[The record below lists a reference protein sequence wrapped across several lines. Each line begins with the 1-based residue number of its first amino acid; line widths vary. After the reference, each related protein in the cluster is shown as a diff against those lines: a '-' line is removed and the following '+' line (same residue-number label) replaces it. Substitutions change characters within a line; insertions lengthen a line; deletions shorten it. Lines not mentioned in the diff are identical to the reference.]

1 MTGFDPDYLIPDN
14 IVAIKKMTVENP
26 DGSSLEQ
33 NYPNPFNVATTI
45 DFKLDSEQ
53 RIRVVVYDLS
63 GKTVKMLADHVFSSG
78 ENSLKWDGTDDVGN
92 IVAQGLY
99 FYVLRSKDKQ
109 MSKKMIYNPN

>member
-1 MTGFDPDYLIPDN
+1 
-14 IVAIKKMTVENP
+14 
-26 DGSSLEQ
+26 
-33 NYPNPFNVATTI
+33 
-45 DFKLDSEQ
+45 
-53 RIRVVVYDLS
+53 
-63 GKTVKMLADHVFSSG
+63 MLADHVFSSG